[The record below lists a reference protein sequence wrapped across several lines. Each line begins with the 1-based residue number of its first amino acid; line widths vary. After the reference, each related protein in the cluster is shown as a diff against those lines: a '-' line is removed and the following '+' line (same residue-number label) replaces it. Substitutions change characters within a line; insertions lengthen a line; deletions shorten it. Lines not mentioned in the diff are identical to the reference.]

1 MSFISDLL
9 AKFHRTATANKPMG
23 TDYMQNDTGAPT
35 TRPNKNVYDE
45 ARKVPIPDWAQG
57 LNNTDLAQQ
66 LRSHS
71 VCQYA
76 PNFGWKRIMT
86 TVVGPDGNLLP
97 EYDGIAGDCG
107 AVKSFGMKVAQR
119 DGRTMPYKY
128 VDVNMAF
135 RCCCGNPKKCPF
147 YLQATGEADTV
158 NKKLR

>member
-9 AKFHRTATANKPMG
+9 AKFHHRSDNKAMG
-23 TDYMQNDTGAPT
+23 TDYMQNGNGTPA
-35 TRPNKNVYDE
+35 RPNKNVYDE

-57 LNNTDLAQQ
+57 LNNTDLALQ
-66 LRSHS
+66 LRAHS

-86 TVVGPDGNLLP
+86 TVVGPDGNLIP

-107 AVKSFGMKVAQR
+107 AVKSFGMKVALR

-128 VDVNMAF
+128 IDVNMAY
-135 RCCCGNPKKCPF
+135 RCCCDNPKKCPF
-147 YLQATGEADTV
+147 YLQATGEADSV
-158 NKKLR
+158 NKRLR